1 MNRVSHKTGRRGR
14 RTVAAVAA
22 MLVAGGLAAAP
33 LAADA
38 TRSGELRATGLA
50 SNGTKLVRFDTDRPS
65 SVSRSERIAG
75 LSGDSRLIGIDF
87 RVQNGRLYGV
97 GNAGGIYLIGSG
109 ASASKVGQL
118 SVGLTGTNFGVDFN
132 PAANALR
139 VISDTGQN
147 LRQPFGTGD
156 APTGATAAD
165 GTLTYPATPT
175 TPATTATGVTGA
187 AYTNNDLDPDTA
199 TTLFDI
205 DTRLDQVVLQVPAN
219 AGTLSPTGKL
229 GDRCGR
235 QCRIRH
241 LLHDPRWADRGR
253 TGLRHVG
260 DQQPLPVVLGQSA
273 HRRGVQSRV
282 VPVRGDRHR
291 DRPQPALTACF

>member
-38 TRSGELRATGLA
+38 SRSGELRATGLA

-229 GDRCGR
+229 GIDAGANAGFDIYST
-235 QCRIRH
+235 IR
-241 LLHDPRWADRGR
+241 DGR
-253 TGLRHVG
+253 TVAVQGFATLATNNRYRLYSVNLLTGEVSSRGSFPYAVTDIAIGLNQR
-260 DQQPLPVVLGQSA
+260 
-273 HRRGVQSRV
+273 
-282 VPVRGDRHR
+282 
-291 DRPQPALTACF
+291 

>member
-1 MNRVSHKTGRRGR
+1 MGRTSSTMGRRGR
-14 RTVAAVAA
+14 KAVAAVAA
-22 MLVAGGLAAAP
+22 VLVTGGLVALP

-38 TRSGELRATGLA
+38 SQGGDLRAVGLA
-50 SNGTKLVRFDTDRPS
+50 SDGTRLVRFDTDRPS
-65 SVSRSERIAG
+65 WVSRSERVRG
-75 LSGDSRLIGIDF
+75 LTGDNRLVGIDY

-109 ASASKVGQL
+109 AQGAKVGQL
-118 SVGLTGTNFGVDFN
+118 TVALAGTNFGVDFN

-147 LRQPFGTGD
+147 LRQPFGMGD
-156 APTGATAAD
+156 APMGATATD

-229 GDRCGR
+229 GVDAGGNAGFDIYST
-235 QCRIRH
+235 IR
-241 LLHDPRWADRGR
+241 DGR
-253 TGLRHVG
+253 TVAVQGFATLSSNNRYRLYSVNLLTG
-260 DQQPLPVVLGQSA
+260 EVSSRGSFPYPVTDIA
-273 HRRGVQSRV
+273 I
-282 VPVRGDRHR
+282 
-291 DRPQPALTACF
+291 ALNQR